1 MVNEIENLEN
11 YLLTMLK
18 EKKITVAELSSV
30 TEKIIEN
37 YSQTAFP
44 NVKVGWY
51 AFANGKFSSDKN
63 AYSDLLGVVAWI
75 NPNKNALKGSR
86 GLILLRDELNE
97 VWQTKKC
104 LTNISDSDNGEE
116 NTEKCEKV
124 SLNRGISFPLFEWCK
139 NYTKRTGKKVFVP
152 AINQLIKISKNLDTI
167 NNSLK
172 DIKSPILKG
181 WVVSST
187 ECNQWRQYSI
197 CFPYLIE
204 GRCGKT
210 DRKAIARIVTTF

>member
-1 MVNEIENLEN
+1 MTGEVEKLEN
-11 YLLTMLK
+11 YLLDLLK
-18 EKKITVAELSSV
+18 EKKITVTELSSV

-44 NVKVGWY
+44 DVKVGWY
-51 AFANGKFSSDKN
+51 AFVNGKFSPDKN

-86 GLILLRDELNE
+86 GLILLRDELKE

-116 NTEKCEKV
+116 NTDKCEQV

-152 AINQLIKISKNLDTI
+152 AINQLIKIAKNLDII

-172 DIKSPILKG
+172 AIKAPILKG

-187 ECNQWRQYSI
+187 ESNQWRQRSI
-197 CFPYLIE
+197 GFPYAVE
-204 GRCGKT
+204 GLCVKT
-210 DRKAIARIVTTF
+210 DEKLVARIVMAF